1 MRKLIP
7 AIAAILLLASCGEK
21 KSPQPKEPPQLI
33 SANDLKP
40 PENAP
45 PPVETQPFEDGF
57 RDGQTAGE
65 LAGKKRVPNAKRK
78 VPEQQ
83 ELEVLALEAAG
94 ANPERGAKWQRGFV
108 SGFVAGFEFVTTG
121 RR

>member
-1 MRKLIP
+1 MKKH
-7 AIAAILLLASCGEK
+7 AFIALAALLSGCGEK
-21 KSPQPKEPPQLI
+21 KAPPPKAPPQLI

-40 PENAP
+40 PENVP

-65 LAGKKRVPNAKRK
+65 LAGKKRTPPTKSK
-78 VPEQQ
+78 QPEQH

-94 ANPERGAKWQRGFV
+94 ANPDRGAKWQRGYI
-108 SGFVAGFEFVTTG
+108 SGFRDGFERVTTG